1 MNSHL
6 SDVESVMSS
15 KIAVFPHELLHFG
28 QVDEKIGI
36 VAVVQREQIIL
47 DIRKT
52 VQYFQNF
59 RTSNDLN
66 NNTLTL
72 KVEELASNHK
82 INVPCREADF

>member
-52 VQYFQNF
+52 VQYFQN
-59 RTSNDLN
+59 